1 MLTGRRPAA
10 EYSDKLRRVRFRD
23 AERDE
28 AWTYLTNDFELPAL
42 TVAELYRSRWQVEL
56 FFRWIKQHLRIKAF
70 YGTSP
75 NAVRTQIWIAV
86 TVYVLVAIV
95 RRRLEIDR
103 ELYTLLQILSV
114 HLLEK
119 MPLAQVLSAPGYT
132 LKDADIR
139 NQLSLFD
146 F

>member
-1 MLTGRRPAA
+1 M
-10 EYSDKLRRVRFRD
+10 KQFN
-23 AERDE
+23 
-28 AWTYLTNDFELPAL
+28 LTNDFELPAL
-42 TVAELYRSRWQVEL
+42 TVAHLYRSRWQVEL

-75 NAVRTQIWIAV
+75 NAVRTQIWIAA

-103 ELYTLLQILSV
+103 ELYTLLKILSV
-114 HLLEK
+114 HVLEK

-132 LKDADIR
+132 PKDPDIR
-139 NQLSLFD
+139 NQLSLCNF
-146 F
+146 